1 LKEQDLLREIRQEA
15 LRKEVR
21 QGFEQIERG
30 EYATYTS
37 ATEIADKIK
46 AEGRKRAAGR
56 KKSSV

>member
-1 LKEQDLLREIRQEA
+1 MKRTYDSSEE
-15 LRKEVR
+15 LRKEVQ

-46 AEGRKRAAGR
+46 AEGRKRRAGR
-56 KKSSV
+56 EQSKV